1 MPRDPFSDPRV
12 AAGMAA
18 QLRARRTRLGDGARS
33 LGWKLGMGGDAAR
46 QQLGTGG
53 PLVGFLIEDD
63 LLPDGAQVP
72 IGGWEDPRF
81 EPELAVRI
89 GTGGGIDAVAAA
101 IELADTGH
109 MSDDV
114 ESLLRLNVFQRHV
127 ILGEIRD
134 PDVLPTSSTVL
145 RNGEQID
152 TTTDP
157 LAPGDPVALVAY
169 VGAVLDAVGEP
180 PPRPGEWLITGAI
193 FPPLAVVPGQRFEHQ
208 LEPLGSVS
216 VSFES

>member
-1 MPRDPFSDPRV
+1 
-12 AAGMAA
+12 MAA

-33 LGWKLGMGGDAAR
+33 LGWKLGFGGDGGPPAAGHR
-46 QQLGTGG
+46 G

-63 LLPDGAQVP
+63 LLPDGAQVA
-72 IGGWEDPRF
+72 IGAWEDPRF

-101 IELADTGH
+101 IELADTGR

-114 ESLLRLNVFQRHV
+114 ESILRLNVFQRHV

-157 LAPGDPVALVAY
+157 LAPGDPARAGRLRRRVPRCARRAAAAPRRVADHRRDLPAA
-169 VGAVLDAVGEP
+169 G
-180 PPRPGEWLITGAI
+180 R
-193 FPPLAVVPGQRFEHQ
+193 VPGQRFEHQ

-216 VSFES
+216 VSFVS